1 MNNDSVWNDNG
12 AALTFSITRLR
23 SDRLV
28 CGAVHA
34 GRCRRRRF
42 FGPLSNP
49 TFRVMDLRQSLDSP
63 EDSKAALNA
72 AAAEFSEG
80 HPTRCK
86 IVVEGDTQKLRT
98 RVKDEVYRIGREAML
113 NGFTHAQAT
122 LVEVR
127 TVYANDALRV
137 RVHDDGK
144 GIDAT
149 TLAFQTRPGLGS
161 ARHARTRSR
170 AARNTR
176 IQQPTR
182 HRHVN

>member
-1 MNNDSVWNDNG
+1 
-12 AALTFSITRLR
+12 
-23 SDRLV
+23 
-28 CGAVHA
+28 
-34 GRCRRRRF
+34 
-42 FGPLSNP
+42 
-49 TFRVMDLRQSLDSP
+49 MDLRQSLDSP
-63 EDSKAALNA
+63 EESKAALNA
-72 AAAEFSEG
+72 AAAEFCEG

-149 TLAFQTRPGLGS
+149 TLAFQTRPGLGVCTACTNALTSCAEHSNS
-161 ARHARTRSR
+161 AANPAQARQL
-170 AARNTR
+170 N
-176 IQQPTR
+176 
-182 HRHVN
+182 